1 MSTLHIFSKPLAYYD
16 STQLENLIKDTDK
29 VLLVGDACYA
39 AKQYFQLN
47 DSLLL
52 LLEDAQARAVKL
64 SPSQTLINY
73 DEFVALTLSTNQSI
87 TW

>member
-16 STQLENLIKDTDK
+16 STQLENLIKYTDK
-29 VLLVGDACYA
+29 VLLVSDACYA

-64 SPSQTLINY
+64 SLGQTLINF

>member
-29 VLLVGDACYA
+29 VLLVSDACYA

-64 SPSQTLINY
+64 SSGQTLINY
-73 DEFVALTLSTNQSI
+73 DEFVVLTLSTNQSI

>member
-52 LLEDAQARAVKL
+52 LLKDAQARAVKL
-64 SPSQTLINY
+64 SSGQTLINY

>member
-1 MSTLHIFSKPLAYYD
+1 MSTLHIFSKPLVYYD

-29 VLLVGDACYA
+29 VLLVSDACYA

-64 SPSQTLINY
+64 SLGQTLINF

>member
-1 MSTLHIFSKPLAYYD
+1 MTTLHIFSKPLVYYD
-16 STQLENLIKDTDK
+16 STQLENLIKGTDK

-52 LLEDAQARAVKL
+52 LLDDAQARAVKL
-64 SPSQTLINY
+64 SPAQTLINY

>member
-1 MSTLHIFSKPLAYYD
+1 MINITIHPKA
-16 STQLENLIKDTDK
+16 LIIEAMGALDKTADK

-64 SPSQTLINY
+64 SPGQTLINY

>member
-52 LLEDAQARAVKL
+52 ILEDAQARAVKL
-64 SPSQTLINY
+64 SSGQTLINY

>member
-1 MSTLHIFSKPLAYYD
+1 MSTLHIFSKPLVYYD
-16 STQLENLIKDTDK
+16 STQLENLIKGTDK

-64 SPSQTLINY
+64 SSGQTLINY

>member
-64 SPSQTLINY
+64 SSGQTLINY

>member
-16 STQLENLIKDTDK
+16 STQLENLIKYTDK

-64 SPSQTLINY
+64 SSGQTLINY

>member
-16 STQLENLIKDTDK
+16 STQLENLIQDTDK

-47 DSLLL
+47 NSLML

-64 SPSQTLINY
+64 TPGQTLINY
-73 DEFVALTLSTNQSI
+73 EEFVTLTLSTNQSI

>member
-64 SPSQTLINY
+64 SLGQTLINF